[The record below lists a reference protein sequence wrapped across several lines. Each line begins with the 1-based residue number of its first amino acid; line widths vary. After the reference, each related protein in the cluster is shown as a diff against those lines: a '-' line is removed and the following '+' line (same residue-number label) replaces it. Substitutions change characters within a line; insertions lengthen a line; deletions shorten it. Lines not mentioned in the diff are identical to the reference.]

1 MPDDLRSVVDHR
13 YKLKTHGQLLW
24 TQAAF
29 KCQDRELFITAR
41 LLIDTGASYTC
52 LSDHLVRSII
62 DQPTPLRQTTIQTA
76 SDQLTVPII
85 AMPRFS
91 CLGKQI
97 DAFPIV
103 AIPLPINS
111 YAKGLIGMDFLR
123 LCGAMI
129 DIDRSEILVTK

>member
-1 MPDDLRSVVDHR
+1 MLDR
-13 YKLKTHGQLLW
+13 YQLKPHGQVLW
-24 TQAAF
+24 TQVAF

-52 LSDHLVRSII
+52 LSNHLVKAIT
-62 DQPTPLRQTTIQTA
+62 DHPTALRQTTIQTA
-76 SDQLTVPII
+76 SDRLTVPVI
-85 AMPRFS
+85 AIPRFN

-97 DAFPIV
+97 DDFPIV

-123 LCGAMI
+123 LCGAII
-129 DIDRSEILVTK
+129 DIDRAEILVTK